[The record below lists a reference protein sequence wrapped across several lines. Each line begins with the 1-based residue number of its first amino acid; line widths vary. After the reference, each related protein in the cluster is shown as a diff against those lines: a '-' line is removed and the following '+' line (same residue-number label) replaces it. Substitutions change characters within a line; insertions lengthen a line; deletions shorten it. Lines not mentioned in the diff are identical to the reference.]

1 MSGTRARKQAVLVL
15 TDWDDILN
23 VPSDLGA
30 DQVTYENLAANGDVG
45 TDADQV
51 AQGSHDH
58 DVGNQVLNFENALV

>member
-1 MSGTRARKQAVLVL
+1 MTRARKNGIIVNLN
-15 TDWDDILN
+15 WDDILN

-30 DQVTYENLAANGDVG
+30 DQVTYENLAANDDVG